1 MSAILPFQQYIC
13 EACGYVYD
21 EAQGDPDG
29 GLPPGTR
36 LADIPD
42 DWACPLCGVSKQD
55 FVPYTAPCLDT
66 LRAQAGRSSV
76 VCARRAGEAGVV
88 IVGAGR
94 AGWQMAEALRAR
106 DADLPITLV
115 SACAGDVYDKPLL
128 SVAMAR
134 GLAPEQMVKECG
146 VQAARRLGVTLMA
159 HTHAVRVCEAT
170 HQLRTTRGP
179 VPYTHLI
186 LAHGA
191 QPVLPDT
198 LPATLCWR
206 INHLAAYQK
215 LRAAIDGSS
224 CELVIVGAGLI
235 GSELAN
241 DLALGGHRITLL
253 DTQSEPLARW
263 QAEQAGQQVLQA
275 WQDLPIRFVGGVQV
289 ASAER
294 VQGRI
299 RVRTRCGQVF
309 EADQLIAAAGLHP
322 PSRLARTAGLRW
334 DHGVAVE
341 ARTLRTSQAGI
352 YALGDCI
359 TVDGQA
365 SRYIEPIARQARTI
379 AAQICAGEPEPYQVR
394 PMVVRVKTTSMPLTL
409 H

>member
-1 MSAILPFQQYIC
+1 MTALLPYQQYIC
-13 EACGYVYD
+13 EACGYIYD
-21 EAQGDPDG
+21 EALGDPDG
-29 GLPPGTR
+29 GLAPGTR

-55 FVPYTAPCLDT
+55 FVPYAAPCRDI
-66 LRAQAGRSSV
+66 LREQAGRTSAVRSRK
-76 VCARRAGEAGVV
+76 AADAGVV

-94 AGWQMAEALRAR
+94 AGWQVAEALRAR
-106 DADLPITLV
+106 DAHLSITLV

-134 GLAPEQMVKECG
+134 SLSPEQLVKETG
-146 VQAARRLGVTLMA
+146 EQAAHRLRVHLMA
-159 HTHAVRVCEAT
+159 YTHAVRVCEST
-170 HQLRTTRGP
+170 RQLRTTRGP
-179 VPYTHLI
+179 VPYSHLI

-191 QPVLPDT
+191 QSVLPDA
-198 LPATLCWR
+198 LPASLCWR

-215 LRAAIDGSS
+215 LRAAISGSS
-224 CELVIVGAGLI
+224 HELIIVGAGLI

-253 DTQSEPLARW
+253 DTQAEPLARW
-263 QAEQAGQQVLQA
+263 QSAQAGKKLLAA
-275 WQDLPIRFVGGVQV
+275 WHDLPIRFVGGVQV

-299 RVRTRCGQVF
+299 HVRTRCGQVF
-309 EADQLIAAAGLHP
+309 EADQLIAATGLHT
-322 PSRLARTAGLRW
+322 PSHLARTAGLRW
-334 DHGVAVE
+334 EQGIAVE
-341 ARTLRTSQAGI
+341 ARTLRTSRAGI

-365 SRYIEPIARQARTI
+365 SRYIEPISRQAKTI
-379 AAQICAGEPEPYQVR
+379 AAQICGCEPEPYLAR
-394 PMVVRVKTTSMPLTL
+394 PMMVRVKTTSMPLTL
-409 H
+409 Q